1 MYRLVVKNFGVLK
14 DIDIVL
20 NKTNLFIGN
29 NGSGKSVLAKLIT
42 IITNTTL
49 SEDKIYKKF
58 KDFDI
63 DFIKEDTF
71 IEFKENNNSMI
82 KIENKK
88 LTFFEDK
95 IKLENLLN
103 ELNSPNIQNKINEIK
118 LFAQFSNKKTR
129 DEIKEFSKIITNLN
143 SDVEKLKSQYI
154 PAERNLISLL
164 NQSLSNLIV
173 NEIPLPKSL
182 MIFASNF
189 EKAKNEIKELALLD
203 MKYISSN
210 GQDKIYYDDD
220 NYLPLEN
227 SSSGMQTALPMY
239 LTIKY
244 FNSKHNNIIIEEPEQ
259 NLYPKAQIDTIKFI
273 VENSDN
279 NLYLMTHSPYVLSI
293 LNILIFAFKA
303 SNTNNI
309 LKQKI
314 EAIVPPSQQINPKK
328 FSAYLIKDGKSINI
342 KGNKTGMIKE
352 NVIDDISDD
361 IDDQFDELM
370 ELYREFK
377 DAK

>member
-103 ELNSPNIQNKINEIK
+103 ELNSPKSTPKKKPKSKEKNIKQEGTNREIFKKQYKKIK
-118 LFAQFSNKKTR
+118 L
-129 DEIKEFSKIITNLN
+129 
-143 SDVEKLKSQYI
+143 
-154 PAERNLISLL
+154 
-164 NQSLSNLIV
+164 
-173 NEIPLPKSL
+173 
-182 MIFASNF
+182 
-189 EKAKNEIKELALLD
+189 
-203 MKYISSN
+203 
-210 GQDKIYYDDD
+210 
-220 NYLPLEN
+220 
-227 SSSGMQTALPMY
+227 
-239 LTIKY
+239 
-244 FNSKHNNIIIEEPEQ
+244 
-259 NLYPKAQIDTIKFI
+259 
-273 VENSDN
+273 
-279 NLYLMTHSPYVLSI
+279 I
-293 LNILIFAFKA
+293 LNDTA
-303 SNTNNI
+303 
-309 LKQKI
+309 I
-314 EAIVPPSQQINPKK
+314 ELTLQ
-328 FSAYLIKDGKSINI
+328 YD
-342 KGNKTGMIKE
+342 
-352 NVIDDISDD
+352 
-361 IDDQFDELM
+361 
-370 ELYREFK
+370 
-377 DAK
+377 